1 MEKSRSNRIQ
11 ATPSSYAKA
20 HYLYVQEVGTLESIE
35 PHVSSRKNL
44 NSFLLLI
51 VTSGKGQLTHKGQLY
66 TLAAGDCA
74 YINCDDPYSH
84 ESSDVEPWT
93 LTWVHFNGKEAG
105 AFYHNFTEQGNSPIF
120 KPIQYDAFIE
130 CFHHLYE
137 SSKNQTFLNELLA
150 NKYLVELITLCF
162 TQKQDR
168 LLPED
173 FTLGKLSL
181 IQEYIDKHFQ
191 EKLSLDELSTH
202 FYISKFHLSREYKK
216 VYGITIGAYIL
227 SKRISKAKSL
237 LRFSEQSV
245 ESIAIA
251 CGFMD
256 SGYFIK
262 VFKGNEGMTPLEYRH
277 RW

>member
-1 MEKSRSNRIQ
+1 MEKSRSNRIL

-66 TLAAGDCA
+66 PLAAGDCA

-105 AFYHNFTEQGNSPIF
+105 AFYHNFTDQGNSPIF

-162 TQKQDR
+162 WVKQR
-168 LLPED
+168 
-173 FTLGKLSL
+173 
-181 IQEYIDKHFQ
+181 
-191 EKLSLDELSTH
+191 
-202 FYISKFHLSREYKK
+202 
-216 VYGITIGAYIL
+216 
-227 SKRISKAKSL
+227 
-237 LRFSEQSV
+237 
-245 ESIAIA
+245 
-251 CGFMD
+251 
-256 SGYFIK
+256 
-262 VFKGNEGMTPLEYRH
+262 
-277 RW
+277 

>member
-1 MEKSRSNRIQ
+1 M
-11 ATPSSYAKA
+11 
-20 HYLYVQEVGTLESIE
+20 
-35 PHVSSRKNL
+35 
-44 NSFLLLI
+44 
-51 VTSGKGQLTHKGQLY
+51 
-66 TLAAGDCA
+66 
-74 YINCDDPYSH
+74 
-84 ESSDVEPWT
+84 
-93 LTWVHFNGKEAG
+93 
-105 AFYHNFTEQGNSPIF
+105 
-120 KPIQYDAFIE
+120 
-130 CFHHLYE
+130 
-137 SSKNQTFLNELLA
+137 LA